1 MRKSEIK
8 LPLTPITENTF
19 KRQGWIKHTFSTTT
33 MSVDELDEMDDDDDD
48 ITPSD
53 PNSNEAYFYIL
64 PIPKARTDNYA
75 PLFVS
80 NASNEL
86 SVLKEMGINPENFFV
101 EIMNMDGLGYCDTEE
116 DLEILY
122 RALTGDDINAK

>member
-19 KRQGWIKHTFSTTT
+19 KRQGWLKHTFSTST
-33 MSVDELDEMDDDDDD
+33 MSDAGLDEIDDD
-48 ITPSD
+48 ISTTET
-53 PNSNEAYFYIL
+53 NINEAYFYIL
-64 PIPKARTDNYA
+64 PIPKVRTDNYA
-75 PLFVS
+75 PLLVS

-86 SVLKEMGINPENFFV
+86 SILKEMGISPGNFFV
-101 EIMNMDGLGYCDTEE
+101 EVMNMDGLGYCDTEE

-122 RALTGDDINAK
+122 RALTGDDINIK